1 MTGYVYAIECC
12 GRVKLGF
19 SGRPDLRLHK
29 ISSDAPFPCEMLG
42 FWPGTMADEQELHR
56 RFADVRA
63 HGEWFALTLPLRS
76 FIAEMVGPAKAAE
89 TVAFDMPEIDLRKAR
104 RQLGLSQIE
113 MAERL
118 GVHQGT
124 ISRWELNEFDA
135 GPLVHRAVRDMLS
148 EAA

>member
-1 MTGYVYAIECC
+1 MSGYVYAIECS

-19 SGRPDLRLHK
+19 SGRPDLRLNK

-42 FWPGTMADEQELHR
+42 FWPGTIADEQELHR

-63 HGEWFALTLPLRS
+63 HGEWFALTLALRA
-76 FIAEMVGPAKAAE
+76 FIADKMGPAEATEA
-89 TVAFDMPEIDLRKAR
+89 VSFDAPEIDLRKAR

-113 MAERL
+113 MAQRL

-124 ISRWELNEFDA
+124 ISRWELSEIDA
-135 GPLVHRAVRDMLS
+135 GPLVYRAVRDMLT